1 MYTVFTAALKIYLPC
16 QVRFA
21 GNLKSNDQL
30 KQKLHFAMALSK
42 YMNEDNATAA
52 RQSTMEIV
60 AWFEVI
66 NNSPPIILFF
76 LHVHCISL
84 RAT

>member
-1 MYTVFTAALKIYLPC
+1 MRTI
-16 QVRFA
+16 
-21 GNLKSNDQL
+21 
-30 KQKLHFAMALSK
+30 
-42 YMNEDNATAA
+42 ATAV

-66 NNSPPIILFF
+66 NNALPSRPNYSLF

-84 RAT
+84 RANYDFFFCLDMVEQRGKG